1 MIAHSKFRS
10 ATKFN
15 YRRGIQND
23 SQINVNFYVNLFSNS
38 LQLNRINEFKYVSHI
53 QPESPT
59 IKTPIIIFTDANN
72 FDDFI
77 SIILLAKDPNIE
89 IKLIV
94 IEYGFNDIEPSSDI
108 LGNLLDWL
116 HNKNVKIIRGYY
128 LSEKEVSVG
137 FNPTFETSNKE
148 RINTIGLP
156 FCKQFVGG
164 PWRANGSLIYGNQ
177 KRIPVSTKK
186 NYHYYPVGGDNYI
199 IAEDEVKNVLDQIM
213 SNNKATLFLTG
224 PLTTFSKFIK
234 KYIYNPSQNINN
246 TQYMIDRV
254 TSIRIMNGCF
264 NNTSTENKYLGI
276 PPVGTTLPNGLI
288 ENGLNGNVFSLPSF
302 TLENNF
308 KTKTELNALLDPEGA
323 KIIYDYLALNSEI
336 VPPSYIL
343 TTNASDNMHI
353 PYSIIEELL
362 VDKTYESELVAYIFN
377 SIKTFEGS
385 VENFN
390 AIIKLWDI
398 ASILTF
404 FNPSFIQNVTTPYS
418 GSSDK
423 LSAIKGKVTVHLPSL
438 YDASFL
444 IQPLK
449 DPIDGPY
456 YYSELTFEQNNDTNL
471 HIIYDE
477 YVRNDGPG
485 DGQNP
490 VIPKIFQNFVD
501 RLKSKVGTA
510 TTPLIILDV

>member
-1 MIAHSKFRS
+1 MMPNSKFRS
-10 ATKFN
+10 ATKLN
-15 YRRGIQND
+15 YHRGIRNK
-23 SQINVNFYVNLFSNS
+23 SQVNVNFYVNLFSNS
-38 LQLNRINEFKYVSHI
+38 QLLNRTNEFKYVRPI
-53 QPESPT
+53 QPEPPI
-59 IKTPIIIFTDANN
+59 IKTPVIVFTDANN

-77 SIILLAKDPNIE
+77 SIILLSKDPTIE

-94 IEYGFNDIEPSSDI
+94 IEYGFNDIEPASDI
-108 LGNLLDWL
+108 LCNLLDWL
-116 HNKNVKIIRGYY
+116 HNKNVKVIRGYY
-128 LSEKEVSVG
+128 LSEKEVEVG
-137 FNPTFETSNKE
+137 FNPTFETNNNE

-186 NYHYYPVGGDNYI
+186 NYYYYPVGGNDYI
-199 IAEDEVKNVLDQIM
+199 VAEDEVKNVLDQIM
-213 SNNKATLFLTG
+213 NTNKATLFLTG

-234 KYIYNPSQNINN
+234 KYIYNPSQNIDN

-264 NNTSTENKYLGI
+264 NNASATDKYLGI
-276 PPVGTTLPNGLI
+276 PPVGTKLPNGSI

-302 TLENNF
+302 NFENNF
-308 KTKTELNALLDPEGA
+308 KTKTELNTLLDPEGA
-323 KIIYDYLALNSEI
+323 KIVYEYLALPPEN

-362 VDKTYESELVAYIFN
+362 IDKTYESELVAYIFN

-385 VENFN
+385 IENFN

-398 ASILTF
+398 ASILVF
-404 FNPSFIQNVTTPYS
+404 FNPSFIENVTDPYS

-423 LSAIKGKVTVHLPSL
+423 LSAIKGKVEVHLPTT
-438 YDASFL
+438 YDPFFL

-449 DPIDGPY
+449 EAIDGPY
-456 YYSELTFEQNNDTNL
+456 YYSELTFEETNNTNL
-471 HIIYDE
+471 HILYDK

-485 DGQNP
+485 TGENP

-510 TTPLIILDV
+510 TTPLIVLDI